1 MRDTKIGIAT
11 EIEVEIA
18 IEVEIGVEIGV
29 VAEIEAEIEAEIGI
43 AKTEIATRSG
53 IAAKNVV
60 KIPIRERICSGKVRV
75 LH

>member
-18 IEVEIGVEIGV
+18 IEVEIVVGIGV
-29 VAEIEAEIEAEIGI
+29 VAEIEAEIAI

-53 IAAKNVV
+53 VAAKNEV

>member
-18 IEVEIGVEIGV
+18 IEVEIVVEIGVEIEV
-29 VAEIEAEIEAEIGI
+29 VAEIEAGIAI

-53 IAAKNVV
+53 VAEYHTCRSGTPPKIARA
-60 KIPIRERICSGKVRV
+60 S
-75 LH
+75 